1 MISAFGVEHGDISK
15 GIHSEA
21 LAARHVHG
29 ATSLKSFV
37 IHVGKNPMVKKRVG
51 QLRRQGDSRVDN
63 PNQVR
68 AYKNR
73 EGKVSAAFVPP
84 NPRFA
89 KAFTMKAADLVRKV
103 PATAKRPPNLKRS
116 DLVRKPVTKSYTKM
130 APKLAGALK
139 SYDPAKSTSLTQKL
153 RHHAGV
159 NRLEAGATGRQGSM
173 NRGFP
178 RMMAQ
183 DAKKQATAL
192 NAGASNAAKRKRYL
206 P

>member
-1 MISAFGVEHGDISK
+1 M
-15 GIHSEA
+15 
-21 LAARHVHG
+21 
-29 ATSLKSFV
+29 
-37 IHVGKNPMVKKRVG
+37 GKNPMVKRRVG

-68 AYKNR
+68 AYKDR
-73 EGKVSAAFVPP
+73 KGKVSAAFVPP
-84 NPRFA
+84 NPKFA
-89 KAFTMKAADLVRKV
+89 
-103 PATAKRPPNLKRS
+103 
-116 DLVRKPVTKSYTKM
+116 KSYTKM

-139 SYDPAKSTSLTQKL
+139 SFDPAKSTSLTQKL

-159 NRLEAGATGRQGSM
+159 NRLEAGATGKQGAM

-178 RMMAQ
+178 RIMAQ

-192 NAGASNAAKRKRYL
+192 NSGASNAAKRKRYL